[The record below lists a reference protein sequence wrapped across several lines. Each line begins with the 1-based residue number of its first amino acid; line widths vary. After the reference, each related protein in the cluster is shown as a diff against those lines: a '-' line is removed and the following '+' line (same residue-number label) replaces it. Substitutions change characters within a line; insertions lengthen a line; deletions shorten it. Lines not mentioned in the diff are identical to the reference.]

1 MYFTGGIHK
10 VYILQQKNA
19 VCVFHWIEEYTTSPF
34 AASPC
39 LAKREPRDLQN
50 YCSEQGAC
58 QPVSF
63 EQREEALTS
72 LCNSILENAVV
83 SNRCRVFVNLE
94 WNTQDWRL
102 YTWTTDWRGTFII
115 IAHNSQWVVRSDTSC
130 WWKDCRD
137 LITFSIFD
145 FSIFQRSQERW

>member
-10 VYILQQKNA
+10 VYILQQKSE
-19 VCVFHWIEEYTTSPF
+19 VCVFHWMEEHTTSPF

-83 SNRCRVFVNLE
+83 SMQSICQLGMRHARLAVTPGPWTERAPSSLLHTIPNVRCLL
-94 WNTQDWRL
+94 RL
-102 YTWTTDWRGTFII
+102 VLSMKRR
-115 IAHNSQWVVRSDTSC
+115 QRSDNN
-130 WWKDCRD
+130 
-137 LITFSIFD
+137 IFHL
-145 FSIFQRSQERW
+145 